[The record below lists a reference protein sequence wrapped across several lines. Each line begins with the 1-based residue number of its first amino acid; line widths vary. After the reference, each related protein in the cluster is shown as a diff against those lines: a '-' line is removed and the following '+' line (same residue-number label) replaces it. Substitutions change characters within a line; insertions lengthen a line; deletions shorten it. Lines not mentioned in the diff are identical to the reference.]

1 MAPFSIRLWI
11 TLAFMI
17 ALLVLSVIPSR
28 AQPGGSGFIWLVA
41 VTPPLLQK
49 TLHVFLYAI
58 LTLLWAWT
66 LEAVDWITAR
76 LLVPIALAVVFGAL
90 MEALQAFIPGRYGT
104 LYDVMLNALGAGAGL
119 IIALMVFDR

>member
-1 MAPFSIRLWI
+1 
-11 TLAFMI
+11 
-17 ALLVLSVIPSR
+17 
-28 AQPGGSGFIWLVA
+28 
-41 VTPPLLQK
+41 
-49 TLHVFLYAI
+49 
-58 LTLLWAWT
+58 